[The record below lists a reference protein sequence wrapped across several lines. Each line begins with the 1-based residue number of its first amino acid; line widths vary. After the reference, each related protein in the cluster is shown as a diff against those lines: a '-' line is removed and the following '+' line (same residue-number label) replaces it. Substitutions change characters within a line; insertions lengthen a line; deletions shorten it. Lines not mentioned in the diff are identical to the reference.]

1 MNPALIRDSP
11 AARGNVSRV
20 EVLTAWA
27 EGAAQFIDLGAV
39 LLAIA
44 ASLDALFRSAI
55 VFVRAHQ
62 EYRSIR
68 WVLGR
73 RLTLV
78 LELLIASDIIRTAI
92 NPSWLQLGQ
101 LGATVVLRELINYTL
116 NRDIR
121 EASDIKTDAQS

>member
-1 MNPALIRDSP
+1 M
-11 AARGNVSRV
+11 

-27 EGAAQFIDLGAV
+27 EGAAQVIDLGAV
-39 LLAIA
+39 VLAVA
-44 ASLDALFRSAI
+44 ASLDALIRAAVVFFRP
-55 VFVRAHQ
+55 H
-62 EYRSIR
+62 EMYRTIR
-68 WVLGR
+68 WMLGR

-116 NRDIR
+116 NRDIK
-121 EASDIKTDAQS
+121 EAGSVKTEAATNLEK